1 MGVSVKRIVV
11 TGMGIVSP
19 LGCGVQHVWQS
30 LLAGKSGITRLSEQL
45 VADIPC
51 KVAGQVPSIDSDPLH
66 GFDPLATIPAKERK
80 KMDRF
85 IEFALVAAR
94 EALAQA
100 GWSPA
105 SAAEQERTATV
116 IATGIG
122 GFSEIANAVHTTD
135 ERGPR
140 RLSPFTIPSF
150 LANLAAGHVSI
161 AHGFRG
167 PIGAPVTACAAGA
180 QAGWSPASAAEQ
192 ERTATVIA
200 TGIGGFSEI
209 ANAVHTTD
217 ERGPRRLSPFT
228 IPSFLANLAAGH
240 VSIAHGFRGPIG
252 APVTACAAGAQA
264 IGDAARMIRSGE
276 ADIAL
281 CGGAEAAIHRVSLAG
296 FAAARALSSAY
307 SDHPESAS
315 RPFDRDRDGF
325 VMGEGAGLI
334 VIESLEHAL
343 ARGATPLAEL
353 VGYGTSADAYHL
365 TAGPEDGN
373 GARRAMEIAIRQA
386 GVTVEEIDHI
396 NAHATSTQV
405 GDKGELAA
413 IKTLFGVHPVAITS
427 TKSATGH
434 LLGAAGGIEAIFTIQ
449 ALRDQVVPPTL
460 NLHHPDEE
468 AAGLNLVALQARP
481 QKMRYALSNGFGFGG
496 VNASLL
502 LKRWQ

>member
-1 MGVSVKRIVV
+1 MMSVSTKRIVV

-19 LGCGVQHVWQS
+19 LGCGVSHVWQS
-30 LLAGKSGITRLSEQL
+30 LLQGNSGISRLADE
-45 VADIPC
+45 VVDDIPC
-51 KVAGQVPSIDSDPLH
+51 KVAGQVPSIEEDPQY
-66 GFDPLATIPAKERK
+66 GFDPLVAIPAKERK

-85 IEFALVAAR
+85 IEFALVAAK
-94 EALAQA
+94 EALTQA
-100 GWSPA
+100 NWFPQDQA
-105 SAAEQERTATV
+105 KKDRTATV

-122 GFSEIANAVHTTD
+122 GFNEIANAVRTTD
-135 ERGPR
+135 
-140 RLSPFTIPSF
+140 
-150 LANLAAGHVSI
+150 
-161 AHGFRG
+161 
-167 PIGAPVTACAAGA
+167 
-180 QAGWSPASAAEQ
+180 
-192 ERTATVIA
+192 
-200 TGIGGFSEI
+200 
-209 ANAVHTTD
+209 D
-217 ERGPRRLSPFT
+217 RGPRRLSPFT

-264 IGDAARMIRSGE
+264 IGDAARMIRSGA

-281 CGGAEAAIHRVSLAG
+281 CGGSEAAIHRVSLAG
-296 FAAARALSSAY
+296 FAAARALSSSFNDDPTA
-307 SDHPESAS
+307 AS

-325 VMGEGAGLI
+325 VMGEGAGLL
-334 VIESLEHAL
+334 VIESLEHAQ

-373 GARRAMEIAIRQA
+373 GARRAMEAAIRQA
-386 GVTVEEIDHI
+386 EITTADIQHI

-413 IKTLFGVHPVAITS
+413 IKGLFGDAPVAITS

-460 NLHHPDEE
+460 NLHHPDTE
-468 AAGLNLVALQARP
+468 AEGLHLVALTAQP
-481 QKMRYALSNGFGFGG
+481 LEIRYALSNGFGFGG

-502 LKRWQ
+502 LKRWE